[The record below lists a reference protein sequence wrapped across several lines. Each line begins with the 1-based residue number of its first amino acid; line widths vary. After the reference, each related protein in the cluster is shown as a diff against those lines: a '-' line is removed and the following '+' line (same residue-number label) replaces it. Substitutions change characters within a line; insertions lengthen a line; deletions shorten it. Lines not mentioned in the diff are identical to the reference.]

1 MIRDRRDAR
10 SFEQVIG
17 NGVSGLAITES
28 STKLMIEPRRLTLP
42 ESRIVV
48 RFTAE
53 GSDNLKRDTGKLRL
67 RVIQLALIATLAM
80 LFLGADTDA
89 RFNKLGHQMMCMCG
103 CNQILLECN
112 HVGCTYSDRMRNE
125 LIAGLQRG
133 DSDSLVLQ
141 SFVQK
146 YGNTV
151 LAAPTSSGFNVVAWI
166 TPFAIFA
173 LACGLTIWIVRA
185 WKARTLAQ
193 PVAHPNL
200 APDELDTLRKKA
212 RQETEF

>member
-1 MIRDRRDAR
+1 MIR
-10 SFEQVIG
+10 
-17 NGVSGLAITES
+17 
-28 STKLMIEPRRLTLP
+28 
-42 ESRIVV
+42 
-48 RFTAE
+48 
-53 GSDNLKRDTGKLRL
+53 
-67 RVIQLALIATLAM
+67 RVAQLALIAVVAL

-89 RFNKLGHQMMCMCG
+89 RFSKLGHQMMCMCG

-125 LIAGLQRG
+125 LIAGLERG

-166 TPFAIFA
+166 TPFAVFL
-173 LACGLTIWIVRA
+173 LATGLAIWFVRA

-200 APDELDTLRKKA
+200 APEQLDELRKKA